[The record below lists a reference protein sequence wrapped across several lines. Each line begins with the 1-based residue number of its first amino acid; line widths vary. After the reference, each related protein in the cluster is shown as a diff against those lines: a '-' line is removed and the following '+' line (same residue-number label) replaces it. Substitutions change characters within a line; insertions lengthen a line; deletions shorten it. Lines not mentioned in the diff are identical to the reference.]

1 MKNYEK
7 FRFILEQIKFIF
19 TKDFRLFGMAIWP
32 DIGDGIIKSKGA
44 KCTCK
49 YNKNT
54 HKIIEVRYAAQ
65 NQILPEY
72 TMVYILDRKAKKVH
86 KAMIESNK

>member
-1 MKNYEK
+1 MKK

-19 TKDFRLFGMAIWP
+19 TKDFRIFMEAIWS
-32 DIGDGIIKSKGA
+32 DAEDGVIKSKGS

-54 HKIIEVRYAAQ
+54 HKIIEVRYEAQ

-72 TMVYILDRKAKKVH
+72 TIIYTLDRKTKKIH
-86 KAMIESNK
+86 KVWSKTNE